1 MHPTLFP
8 ILLVLTRLEP
18 SPNGRGNS
26 NPTLYDLNTFI
37 PYLRKCAKHPQHKAR
52 VMSATA
58 LGAILSSEY
67 VVETL
72 STVIE
77 EAKQSMVQKQHNSLH
92 GSLLIVMAVCENL
105 FHVGSRMPTEN
116 CKHMGIDF
124 DNVKN
129 QVYAFCKIMIN
140 NVLSKNI
147 EVVCFPLCSVLLK
160 IINFF
165 RQWNM
170 LTRQQIQIKCYFI
183 IYSGLGIQFAH
194 DIMTG
199 VKQQILHR
207 STSAV
212 PTLWNCARNLSHH
225 LTRFNQY

>member
-8 ILLVLTRLEP
+8 IGADRLEP
-18 SPNGRGNS
+18 SPNGRYLESYFG
-26 NPTLYDLNTFI
+26 PNTFI

-105 FHVGSRMPTEN
+105 FRVGSRIADGELQT
-116 CKHMGIDF
+116 
-124 DNVKN
+124 
-129 QVYAFCKIMIN
+129 
-140 NVLSKNI
+140 
-147 EVVCFPLCSVLLK
+147 
-160 IINFF
+160 
-165 RQWNM
+165 
-170 LTRQQIQIKCYFI
+170 QIKDLI
-183 IYSGLGIQFAH
+183 
-194 DIMTG
+194 T
-199 VKQQILHR
+199 
-207 STSAV
+207 
-212 PTLWNCARNLSHH
+212 
-225 LTRFNQY
+225 